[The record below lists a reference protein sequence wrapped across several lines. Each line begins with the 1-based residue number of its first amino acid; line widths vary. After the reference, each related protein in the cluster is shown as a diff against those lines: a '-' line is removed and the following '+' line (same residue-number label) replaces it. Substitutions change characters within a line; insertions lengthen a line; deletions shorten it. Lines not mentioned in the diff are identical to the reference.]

1 MRGNGLW
8 LCVVIRS
15 LLTSSHSL
23 IAALPDTLQ
32 AALDEVKQRTNF
44 NAFLITGG
52 PGAMGT
58 GTLQVFPY
66 VFYIS
71 LLLFVQYSLLSR
83 VQTGRSNRTGRT
95 FEEFLGPSFKT
106 LKNKYCE
113 WLNESYSTF
122 PTA

>member
-8 LCVVIRS
+8 LCVIIHS
-15 LLTSSHSL
+15 SLTSSHSL

-44 NAFLITGG
+44 NAFLITSG

-83 VQTGRSNRTGRT
+83 VQTGRSNQTGRT
-95 FEEFLGPSFKT
+95 FEEFLGPLFKT